1 MSESVLARVPVHH
14 SGDDDQPMAAN
25 DRKLHAVI
33 EEMAVLGRY
42 FPRRSSLR
50 ASGDLP
56 AGGRRSGGAGGANRG
71 KNSSRCD
78 SRLIHGL

>member
-14 SGDDDQPMAAN
+14 SGADDQPMAAN

-42 FPRRSSLR
+42 LRRRPSPHP
-50 ASGDLP
+50 SGDPPP
-56 AGGRRSGGAGGANRG
+56 AGGHSGSAGGEIRDENP
-71 KNSSRCD
+71 SSRHP
-78 SRLIHGL
+78 RLICGF